1 MNDDEAFF
9 LFENENQSIY
19 PILISSI
26 IAVIM
31 TGLFVWLF
39 FEAIRLVQTG
49 DYSLFVILLVFV
61 SGAAIIAYTVLMREN
76 EEDEV

>member
-9 LFENENQSIY
+9 LFGNENPSIY

-26 IAVIM
+26 ISVIVTAV
-31 TGLFVWLF
+31 FVWLF

-61 SGAAIIAYTVLMREN
+61 SGAAIIAYTVFMREN
-76 EEDEV
+76 EEDDV

>member
-1 MNDDEAFF
+1 MNDDETFF
-9 LFENENQSIY
+9 LFGNENPSIY

-26 IAVIM
+26 IAVIV
-31 TGLFVWLF
+31 TAVLVWLL

-49 DYSLFVILLVFV
+49 DYSLFVILLVLV
-61 SGAAIIAYTVLMREN
+61 SGAVLIAYSTIMREN

>member
-9 LFENENQSIY
+9 LFGKENPSIY
-19 PILISSI
+19 PIMISSI
-26 IAVIM
+26 IAVIV
-31 TGLFVWLF
+31 TAVFVWLF

-61 SGAAIIAYTVLMREN
+61 SGAGIITYIVFLREN
-76 EEDEV
+76 EEDDV